1 MFLLKMNIDRN
12 FLCLEYEKI
21 ILQSFTK
28 KNLMK
33 TTLKILFVY
42 LTLLFCANS
51 ALLAQTKNDFLI
63 KGIDASVDPGVD
75 FFKYATGTWM
85 KNNPIPETEKAWT
98 IGHLVEDEIYDQL
111 KTILAEA
118 SQTTSPEGS
127 NAQKV
132 GDFYFAGMD
141 STTIEK
147 QGVSYLVKELEMI
160 SAAKTKDEL
169 LAAVSILQTYG
180 VPAMF
185 NAFVEQDAMNS
196 DVWSLYLWQGG
207 LGLRQRDYYFR
218 KDARTENIRKEYV
231 KHLSKM
237 LRLSGDK
244 NPLSVEEGTAIF
256 KIESFLADSSRKL
269 EDLRDP
275 YANYN
280 KLTIAQLQNLTPNI
294 NWKNLFKKVGIE
306 KIDSIVVGQPEFF
319 VQLNSALNR
328 FSLNEWKAYVRWH
341 LVNTF
346 ADRLSSSF
354 DNEKFNFRG
363 TVMSGVKKQRPRWK
377 RIQDAVEDAM
387 GELLGQVYV
396 QKYYSPKTK
405 QRYEKLVD
413 DIIDAYRER
422 IKNLDWMSQSTKEKV
437 LLKLNSI
444 TKKVG
449 YPDKWKDFSSL
460 KIDRTSYLRN
470 SINANVFWFKKN
482 IARLGK
488 PVDRTEWGMTPQTYN
503 AYYNPSNNEIVL
515 PAAIFIIPGTVDS
528 LLDDAVVYSYAGA
541 STIGHELTHGFDD
554 EGRQYDAKGNL
565 TNWWTK
571 EDEEKFTQKASVM
584 IDQFDN
590 YVVLDSMHVNGKAT
604 LGENI
609 ADLGGLVLGYDA
621 FKKTAQYK
629 EGKLIDGFTPQQR
642 FWLGYAYAWLGH
654 KRPES
659 LAQQIMTDVHAPEFL
674 RVNGPLSDLPDFYN
688 AFGVKEGQ
696 PMYRPENKRV
706 KIW

>member
-1 MFLLKMNIDRN
+1 
-12 FLCLEYEKI
+12 
-21 ILQSFTK
+21 
-28 KNLMK
+28 MK
-33 TTLKILFVY
+33 TALKVLLVY
-42 LTLLFCANS
+42 LILLFCS
-51 ALLAQTKNDFLI
+51 DSTILAQTNNDFLVE
-63 KGIDASVDPGVD
+63 GIDTSVDPGVD

-98 IGHLVEDEIYDQL
+98 IGHLVEEEIYNQL

-118 SQTTSPEGS
+118 SQATSPEGS
-127 NAQKV
+127 NTQKV

-141 STTIEK
+141 SATIEN
-147 QGVSYLVKELEMI
+147 QGISFLAKELKLI
-160 SAAKTKDEL
+160 STAKTKDDL
-169 LAAVSILQTYG
+169 LAAVALLQTYG
-180 VPAMF
+180 VSAMF
-185 NAFVEQDAMNS
+185 NVFVEQDAMNS
-196 DVWSLYLWQGG
+196 DLWSLYLWQGG

-244 NPLSVEEGTAIF
+244 DYISLKEGTAIF
-256 KIESFLADSSRKL
+256 KIETFLADSSRKL

-280 KLTIAQLQNLTPNI
+280 KMTIEQLQKLSATI
-294 NWKNLFKKVGIE
+294 NWKNFFSKIGIE
-306 KIDSIVVGQPEFF
+306 KIDSVIVGQPEFF
-319 VQLNSALNR
+319 VQLNTALNK
-328 FSLNEWKAYVRWH
+328 FSLDDWKAYVRWH

-413 DIIDAYRER
+413 DIISAYGER
-422 IKNLDWMSQSTKEKV
+422 IKNLDWMSQSTKEKA
-437 LLKLNSI
+437 LLKLKSI

-470 SINANVFWFKKN
+470 SINANVFWFKRN
-482 IARLGK
+482 VARLGK

-515 PAAIFIIPGTVDS
+515 PAAIFIIPETVDS

-571 EDEEKFTQKASVM
+571 EDEEKFTKKASLM
-584 IDQFDN
+584 IEQFDN

-609 ADLGGLVLGYDA
+609 ADLGGLVIGYDA
-621 FKKTAQYK
+621 FKKTKQFTD
-629 EGKLIDGFTPQQR
+629 GKMIDGFTPQQR

-674 RVNGPLSDLPDFYN
+674 RVNGPYSDLPDFYE
-688 AFGVKEGQ
+688 AFGIKEGQ